1 MEDYK
6 RERAIRKFIRK
17 QKHKKRSCVMDDKT
31 KAEIENAVM
40 SLHSWIRDNCEP
52 IMCYINDVD
61 EKVIM
66 QLKFDEK
73 YYDRMFVDHMKRL
86 WGEDYKKIIRN
97 R

>member
-6 RERAIRKFIRK
+6 RKRAIRKFIRK

-40 SLHSWIRDNCEP
+40 SLYPLIRANREP
-52 IMCYINDVD
+52 IMCYINDMD
-61 EKVIM
+61 LALM
-66 QLKFDEK
+66 QLKFDKE

-86 WGEDYKKIIRN
+86 WGEDYKKIIRKH
-97 R
+97 